1 MTRKLDSPS
10 DWMFADPLLSEAE
23 ARWFARFAAIARQ
36 MPPPNEGPPPYPAD
50 DWGSPDDTVIEEYVP

>member
-1 MTRKLDSPS
+1 MTRTTTNAS
-10 DWMFADPLLSEAE
+10 DWMMADPLLSEAE

-36 MPPPNEGPPPYPAD
+36 LPPPNEGPPVPPTD